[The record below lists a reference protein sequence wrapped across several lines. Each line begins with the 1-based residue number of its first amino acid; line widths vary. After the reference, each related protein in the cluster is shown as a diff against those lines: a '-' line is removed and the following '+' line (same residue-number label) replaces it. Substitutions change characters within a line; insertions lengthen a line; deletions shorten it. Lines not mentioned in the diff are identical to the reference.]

1 MAGKIVPEQDFLAL
15 QREKWCNAA
24 RRSIMSKTRHAVGT
38 AADLVAMA
46 RCGTAFATGAQQAAG
61 EMSLF
66 ASRRYASGLRG
77 LTALMKCRTPDD
89 LIAAHAALVCE
100 DIELALASG
109 ARLAEI
115 VAATA
120 GGAVRSLES

>member
-1 MAGKIVPEQDFLAL
+1 MSTPRQDPA
-15 QREKWCNAA
+15 RAA
-24 RRSIMSKTRHAVGT
+24 R
-38 AADLVAMA
+38 DLAAMA

-89 LIAAHAALVCE
+89 LIAAQAALVCE